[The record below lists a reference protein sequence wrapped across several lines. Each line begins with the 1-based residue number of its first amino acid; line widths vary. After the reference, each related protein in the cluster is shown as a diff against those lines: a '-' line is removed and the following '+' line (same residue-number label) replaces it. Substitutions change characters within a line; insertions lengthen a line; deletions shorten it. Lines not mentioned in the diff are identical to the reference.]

1 MSSLSWRG
9 AGALSVGLVL
19 LAGCAQ
25 RDVPEGEVER
35 TIRDGMADRGVE
47 ILELDCPGGVP
58 MEVDASVVCDVQ
70 LAGVDPLGTPVD
82 RIRVV
87 VTSVDGD
94 EVGFRLEPI
103 AIGAPEDAT
112 ATD

>member
-1 MSSLSWRG
+1 
-9 AGALSVGLVL
+9 
-19 LAGCAQ
+19 
-25 RDVPEGEVER
+25 
-35 TIRDGMADRGVE
+35 
-47 ILELDCPGGVP
+47 
-58 MEVDASVVCDVQ
+58 VQ

-103 AIGAPEDAT
+103 AIGAPDGAT